1 MCNPKTYI
9 MAYKEKD
16 QKELELIQKVV
27 SAVAKHEMQDGI
39 IHEELEKFGNEGL
52 EIARKR
58 YDPSMDLSSFPMR
71 YGLFARI

>member
-16 QKELELIQKVV
+16 QKELELIQKEV

-39 IHEELEKFGNEGL
+39 IHEELEKFGN
-52 EIARKR
+52 
-58 YDPSMDLSSFPMR
+58 
-71 YGLFARI
+71 